1 MDKRAAIV
9 LGVIFGG
16 LFLVLFGFMLLAY
29 SALKSASTGVSLE
42 TETTVGARIG
52 IVEAKGTIGEAAPAG
67 IDADKIVKLLKKYE
81 RDDDI
86 KAIVLRVDSPGGAVA
101 PSQEIHD
108 AIKRIKARK
117 KVVVSMGGMAASGGY
132 YISAPADRIFA
143 EPGTLTGS
151 IGVIFLHFNVR
162 GLLEWAKVEE
172 TTLKSGKYKDTLSPF
187 RPIQE
192 TDREEI
198 QSISDDVYSQFVQ
211 AVAQGRGM
219 PEARVREIAEGRIY
233 TGKRAKELKL
243 VDELGGFDD
252 AVAAAWGLAGQ
263 SGEPK
268 VQYPPR
274 ERELSLR
281 DLVLELISKGE
292 RQTGCIFCELPRAG
306 DDRENLILGRSAHTF
321 AILNRFPY
329 NNGHLMVVPR
339 AHIAE
344 LTALPRE
351 EHDELSEMLRVA
363 VRLVGEAYG
372 AQGYNIGMNLG
383 RTAGAGIVDH
393 LHWHVVP
400 RWNGDTN
407 FMPVLGDTKVMIEH
421 LHASWDRLR
430 PSFDREYSEGTK
442 W

>member
-29 SALKSASTGVSLE
+29 SALKSASMGVSLE

-67 IDADKIVKLLKKYE
+67 IDSDKVVKLLKKYE
-81 RDDDI
+81 RDEDI
-86 KAIVLRVDSPGGAVA
+86 KAVVLRVDSPGGAVA

-108 AIKRIKARK
+108 AVKRIKASK

-252 AVAAAWGLAGQ
+252 AIAAAWGLAGQ

-281 DLVLELISKGE
+281 DLVRGAFQGAFQGATEGV
-292 RQTGCIFCELPRAG
+292 
-306 DDRENLILGRSAHTF
+306 RSAPHE
-321 AILNRFPY
+321 
-329 NNGHLMVVPR
+329 GGLMFLAPN
-339 AHIAE
+339 
-344 LTALPRE
+344 L
-351 EHDELSEMLRVA
+351 
-363 VRLVGEAYG
+363 VR
-372 AQGYNIGMNLG
+372 
-383 RTAGAGIVDH
+383 
-393 LHWHVVP
+393 
-400 RWNGDTN
+400 
-407 FMPVLGDTKVMIEH
+407 
-421 LHASWDRLR
+421 
-430 PSFDREYSEGTK
+430 
-442 W
+442 

>member
-29 SALKSASTGVSLE
+29 SALKSTSTGISLE
-42 TETTVGARIG
+42 TETTAGARIG

-67 IDADKIVKLLKKYE
+67 IDSDKIVKLLKKYE
-81 RDDDI
+81 KDEDI

-192 TDREEI
+192 SDREEI

-274 ERELSLR
+274 DRELSLR
-281 DLVLELISKGE
+281 DLVRGAFQGATEGM
-292 RQTGCIFCELPRAG
+292 G
-306 DDRENLILGRSAHTF
+306 SA
-321 AILNRFPY
+321 
-329 NNGHLMVVPR
+329 VPR
-339 AHIAE
+339 QGGLMFLAPN
-344 LTALPRE
+344 L
-351 EHDELSEMLRVA
+351 
-363 VRLVGEAYG
+363 VR
-372 AQGYNIGMNLG
+372 
-383 RTAGAGIVDH
+383 
-393 LHWHVVP
+393 
-400 RWNGDTN
+400 
-407 FMPVLGDTKVMIEH
+407 
-421 LHASWDRLR
+421 
-430 PSFDREYSEGTK
+430 
-442 W
+442 

>member
-29 SALKSASTGVSLE
+29 SALKSTSTGVSLE

-67 IDADKIVKLLKKYE
+67 IDSDKIVKLLKKYE
-81 RDDDI
+81 KDDDI

-108 AIKRIKARK
+108 AVKRIKARK

-281 DLVLELISKGE
+281 DLVRGAFQGAFQGATEGV
-292 RQTGCIFCELPRAG
+292 
-306 DDRENLILGRSAHTF
+306 RSAPHE
-321 AILNRFPY
+321 
-329 NNGHLMVVPR
+329 GGLMFLAPN
-339 AHIAE
+339 
-344 LTALPRE
+344 L
-351 EHDELSEMLRVA
+351 
-363 VRLVGEAYG
+363 VR
-372 AQGYNIGMNLG
+372 
-383 RTAGAGIVDH
+383 
-393 LHWHVVP
+393 
-400 RWNGDTN
+400 
-407 FMPVLGDTKVMIEH
+407 
-421 LHASWDRLR
+421 
-430 PSFDREYSEGTK
+430 
-442 W
+442 

>member
-29 SALKSASTGVSLE
+29 SALKSTSTGVSLE

-281 DLVLELISKGE
+281 DLVRGAFQGAFQGATEGV
-292 RQTGCIFCELPRAG
+292 
-306 DDRENLILGRSAHTF
+306 RSAPHE
-321 AILNRFPY
+321 
-329 NNGHLMVVPR
+329 GGLMFLAPN
-339 AHIAE
+339 
-344 LTALPRE
+344 L
-351 EHDELSEMLRVA
+351 
-363 VRLVGEAYG
+363 VR
-372 AQGYNIGMNLG
+372 
-383 RTAGAGIVDH
+383 
-393 LHWHVVP
+393 
-400 RWNGDTN
+400 
-407 FMPVLGDTKVMIEH
+407 
-421 LHASWDRLR
+421 
-430 PSFDREYSEGTK
+430 
-442 W
+442 

>member
-29 SALKSASTGVSLE
+29 SALKSTSTGVSLE

-52 IVEAKGTIGEAAPAG
+52 IVEAKGTIGEAAPSG
-67 IDADKIVKLLKKYE
+67 IDSDKVVKLLKKYE
-81 RDDDI
+81 RDEDI
-86 KAIVLRVDSPGGAVA
+86 KAVVLRVDSPGGAVA

-108 AIKRIKARK
+108 AVKRIKASK

-192 TDREEI
+192 SDREEI

-281 DLVLELISKGE
+281 DLVRGAFQGAFQGATEGV
-292 RQTGCIFCELPRAG
+292 
-306 DDRENLILGRSAHTF
+306 RSAPHE
-321 AILNRFPY
+321 
-329 NNGHLMVVPR
+329 GGLMFLAPN
-339 AHIAE
+339 
-344 LTALPRE
+344 L
-351 EHDELSEMLRVA
+351 
-363 VRLVGEAYG
+363 VR
-372 AQGYNIGMNLG
+372 
-383 RTAGAGIVDH
+383 
-393 LHWHVVP
+393 
-400 RWNGDTN
+400 
-407 FMPVLGDTKVMIEH
+407 
-421 LHASWDRLR
+421 
-430 PSFDREYSEGTK
+430 
-442 W
+442 

>member
-1 MDKRAAIV
+1 LDKRAAIV

-29 SALKSASTGVSLE
+29 SALKSTSTGISLE
-42 TETTVGARIG
+42 TETTAGARIG

-67 IDADKIVKLLKKYE
+67 IDSDKVVKLLKKYE
-81 RDDDI
+81 RDEDI
-86 KAIVLRVDSPGGAVA
+86 KAVVLRVDSPGGAVA

-108 AIKRIKARK
+108 AVKRIKASK

-192 TDREEI
+192 SDREEI

-274 ERELSLR
+274 DRELSLR
-281 DLVLELISKGE
+281 DLVRGAFQGAFQGATEGM
-292 RQTGCIFCELPRAG
+292 G
-306 DDRENLILGRSAHTF
+306 SA
-321 AILNRFPY
+321 
-329 NNGHLMVVPR
+329 VPR
-339 AHIAE
+339 QGGLMFLAPN
-344 LTALPRE
+344 L
-351 EHDELSEMLRVA
+351 
-363 VRLVGEAYG
+363 VR
-372 AQGYNIGMNLG
+372 
-383 RTAGAGIVDH
+383 
-393 LHWHVVP
+393 
-400 RWNGDTN
+400 
-407 FMPVLGDTKVMIEH
+407 
-421 LHASWDRLR
+421 
-430 PSFDREYSEGTK
+430 
-442 W
+442 

>member
-29 SALKSASTGVSLE
+29 SALKSASMGVSLE

-52 IVEAKGTIGEAAPAG
+52 IVEAKGTIGEAAPTG
-67 IDADKIVKLLKKYE
+67 IDSDKIVKLLKKYE

-101 PSQEIHD
+101 PSQEIYD
-108 AIKRIKARK
+108 AVKRIKARK

-252 AVAAAWGLAGQ
+252 AIAAAWGLAGQ

-281 DLVLELISKGE
+281 DLVRGAFQGAFQGATEGV
-292 RQTGCIFCELPRAG
+292 
-306 DDRENLILGRSAHTF
+306 RSAPHE
-321 AILNRFPY
+321 
-329 NNGHLMVVPR
+329 GGLMFLAPN
-339 AHIAE
+339 
-344 LTALPRE
+344 L
-351 EHDELSEMLRVA
+351 
-363 VRLVGEAYG
+363 VR
-372 AQGYNIGMNLG
+372 
-383 RTAGAGIVDH
+383 
-393 LHWHVVP
+393 
-400 RWNGDTN
+400 
-407 FMPVLGDTKVMIEH
+407 
-421 LHASWDRLR
+421 
-430 PSFDREYSEGTK
+430 
-442 W
+442 

>member
-1 MDKRAAIV
+1 LDKRAAIV

-29 SALKSASTGVSLE
+29 SALKSASMGVSLE

-52 IVEAKGTIGEAAPAG
+52 IVEAKGTIGEAAPTG
-67 IDADKIVKLLKKYE
+67 IDSDKIVKLLKKYE

-108 AIKRIKARK
+108 AVKRIKARK

-252 AVAAAWGLAGQ
+252 AIAAAWGLAGQ

-281 DLVLELISKGE
+281 DLVRGAFQGAFQGATEGV
-292 RQTGCIFCELPRAG
+292 
-306 DDRENLILGRSAHTF
+306 RSAPHE
-321 AILNRFPY
+321 
-329 NNGHLMVVPR
+329 GGLMFLAPN
-339 AHIAE
+339 
-344 LTALPRE
+344 L
-351 EHDELSEMLRVA
+351 
-363 VRLVGEAYG
+363 VR
-372 AQGYNIGMNLG
+372 
-383 RTAGAGIVDH
+383 
-393 LHWHVVP
+393 
-400 RWNGDTN
+400 
-407 FMPVLGDTKVMIEH
+407 
-421 LHASWDRLR
+421 
-430 PSFDREYSEGTK
+430 
-442 W
+442 

>member
-1 MDKRAAIV
+1 LDKRAAIV

-29 SALKSASTGVSLE
+29 SALKSTSTGVSLE

-52 IVEAKGTIGEAAPAG
+52 IVEAKGTIGEAAPSG
-67 IDADKIVKLLKKYE
+67 IDSDKVVKLLKKYE
-81 RDDDI
+81 RDEDI
-86 KAIVLRVDSPGGAVA
+86 KAVVLRVDSPGGAVA

-108 AIKRIKARK
+108 AVKRIKASK

-192 TDREEI
+192 SDREEI

-274 ERELSLR
+274 DRELSLR
-281 DLVLELISKGE
+281 DLVRGAFQGAFQGATEGV
-292 RQTGCIFCELPRAG
+292 G
-306 DDRENLILGRSAHTF
+306 SA
-321 AILNRFPY
+321 
-329 NNGHLMVVPR
+329 VPR
-339 AHIAE
+339 QGGLMFLAPN
-344 LTALPRE
+344 L
-351 EHDELSEMLRVA
+351 
-363 VRLVGEAYG
+363 VR
-372 AQGYNIGMNLG
+372 
-383 RTAGAGIVDH
+383 
-393 LHWHVVP
+393 
-400 RWNGDTN
+400 
-407 FMPVLGDTKVMIEH
+407 
-421 LHASWDRLR
+421 
-430 PSFDREYSEGTK
+430 
-442 W
+442 

>member
-29 SALKSASTGVSLE
+29 SALKSTSTGVSLE

-52 IVEAKGTIGEAAPAG
+52 IVEAKGTIGEAAPSG
-67 IDADKIVKLLKKYE
+67 IDSDKVVKLLKKYE
-81 RDDDI
+81 RDEDI
-86 KAIVLRVDSPGGAVA
+86 KAVVLRVDSPGGAVA

-108 AIKRIKARK
+108 AVKRIKASK

-192 TDREEI
+192 SDREEI

-274 ERELSLR
+274 DRELSLR
-281 DLVLELISKGE
+281 DLVRGAFQGAFQGATEGM
-292 RQTGCIFCELPRAG
+292 G
-306 DDRENLILGRSAHTF
+306 SA
-321 AILNRFPY
+321 
-329 NNGHLMVVPR
+329 VPR
-339 AHIAE
+339 QSGLMFLAPN
-344 LTALPRE
+344 L
-351 EHDELSEMLRVA
+351 
-363 VRLVGEAYG
+363 VR
-372 AQGYNIGMNLG
+372 
-383 RTAGAGIVDH
+383 
-393 LHWHVVP
+393 
-400 RWNGDTN
+400 
-407 FMPVLGDTKVMIEH
+407 
-421 LHASWDRLR
+421 
-430 PSFDREYSEGTK
+430 
-442 W
+442 

>member
-1 MDKRAAIV
+1 LDKRAAIV

-29 SALKSASTGVSLE
+29 SALKSASMGVSLE

-67 IDADKIVKLLKKYE
+67 IDSDKIVKLLKKYE
-81 RDDDI
+81 KDDDI

-108 AIKRIKARK
+108 AVKRIKARK

-281 DLVLELISKGE
+281 DLVRGAFQGAFQGATEGV
-292 RQTGCIFCELPRAG
+292 
-306 DDRENLILGRSAHTF
+306 RSAPHE
-321 AILNRFPY
+321 
-329 NNGHLMVVPR
+329 GGLMFLAPN
-339 AHIAE
+339 
-344 LTALPRE
+344 L
-351 EHDELSEMLRVA
+351 
-363 VRLVGEAYG
+363 VR
-372 AQGYNIGMNLG
+372 
-383 RTAGAGIVDH
+383 
-393 LHWHVVP
+393 
-400 RWNGDTN
+400 
-407 FMPVLGDTKVMIEH
+407 
-421 LHASWDRLR
+421 
-430 PSFDREYSEGTK
+430 
-442 W
+442 

>member
-29 SALKSASTGVSLE
+29 SALKSTSTGVSLE

-67 IDADKIVKLLKKYE
+67 IDSDKVVKLLKKYE
-81 RDDDI
+81 RDEDI
-86 KAIVLRVDSPGGAVA
+86 KAVVLRVDSPGGAVA

-108 AIKRIKARK
+108 AVKRIKASK

-192 TDREEI
+192 SDREEI

-274 ERELSLR
+274 DRELSLR
-281 DLVLELISKGE
+281 DLVRGAFQGAFQGATEGV
-292 RQTGCIFCELPRAG
+292 G
-306 DDRENLILGRSAHTF
+306 SA
-321 AILNRFPY
+321 
-329 NNGHLMVVPR
+329 VPR
-339 AHIAE
+339 QGGLMFLAPN
-344 LTALPRE
+344 L
-351 EHDELSEMLRVA
+351 
-363 VRLVGEAYG
+363 VR
-372 AQGYNIGMNLG
+372 
-383 RTAGAGIVDH
+383 
-393 LHWHVVP
+393 
-400 RWNGDTN
+400 
-407 FMPVLGDTKVMIEH
+407 
-421 LHASWDRLR
+421 
-430 PSFDREYSEGTK
+430 
-442 W
+442 

>member
-1 MDKRAAIV
+1 LDKRAAIV

-29 SALKSASTGVSLE
+29 SALKSASMGVSLE

-52 IVEAKGTIGEAAPAG
+52 IVEAKGTIGEAAPSG
-67 IDADKIVKLLKKYE
+67 IDSDKVVKLLKKYE
-81 RDDDI
+81 RDEDI
-86 KAIVLRVDSPGGAVA
+86 KAVVLRVDSPGGAVA

-108 AIKRIKARK
+108 AVKRIKASK

-192 TDREEI
+192 SDREEI

-274 ERELSLR
+274 DRELSLR
-281 DLVLELISKGE
+281 DLVRGAFQGAFQGATEGM
-292 RQTGCIFCELPRAG
+292 G
-306 DDRENLILGRSAHTF
+306 SA
-321 AILNRFPY
+321 
-329 NNGHLMVVPR
+329 VPR
-339 AHIAE
+339 QGGLMFLAPN
-344 LTALPRE
+344 L
-351 EHDELSEMLRVA
+351 
-363 VRLVGEAYG
+363 VR
-372 AQGYNIGMNLG
+372 
-383 RTAGAGIVDH
+383 
-393 LHWHVVP
+393 
-400 RWNGDTN
+400 
-407 FMPVLGDTKVMIEH
+407 
-421 LHASWDRLR
+421 
-430 PSFDREYSEGTK
+430 
-442 W
+442 

>member
-29 SALKSASTGVSLE
+29 SALKSTSTGVSLE

-67 IDADKIVKLLKKYE
+67 IDSDKVVKLLKKYE
-81 RDDDI
+81 RDEDI
-86 KAIVLRVDSPGGAVA
+86 KAVVLRVDSPGGAVA

-108 AIKRIKARK
+108 AVKRIKASK

-192 TDREEI
+192 SDREEI

-274 ERELSLR
+274 DRELSLR
-281 DLVLELISKGE
+281 DLVRGAFQGAFQGATEGM
-292 RQTGCIFCELPRAG
+292 G
-306 DDRENLILGRSAHTF
+306 SA
-321 AILNRFPY
+321 
-329 NNGHLMVVPR
+329 VPR
-339 AHIAE
+339 QGGLMFLAPN
-344 LTALPRE
+344 L
-351 EHDELSEMLRVA
+351 
-363 VRLVGEAYG
+363 VR
-372 AQGYNIGMNLG
+372 
-383 RTAGAGIVDH
+383 
-393 LHWHVVP
+393 
-400 RWNGDTN
+400 
-407 FMPVLGDTKVMIEH
+407 
-421 LHASWDRLR
+421 
-430 PSFDREYSEGTK
+430 
-442 W
+442 

>member
-29 SALKSASTGVSLE
+29 SALKSTSTGVSLE
-42 TETTVGARIG
+42 TETTAGARIG

-67 IDADKIVKLLKKYE
+67 IDSDKVVKLLKKYE
-81 RDDDI
+81 RDEDI
-86 KAIVLRVDSPGGAVA
+86 KAVVLRVDSPGGAVA

-108 AIKRIKARK
+108 AVKRIKASK

-192 TDREEI
+192 SDREEI

-281 DLVLELISKGE
+281 DLVRGAFQGAFQGATEGV
-292 RQTGCIFCELPRAG
+292 G
-306 DDRENLILGRSAHTF
+306 SA
-321 AILNRFPY
+321 
-329 NNGHLMVVPR
+329 VPR
-339 AHIAE
+339 QGGLMFLAPN
-344 LTALPRE
+344 L
-351 EHDELSEMLRVA
+351 
-363 VRLVGEAYG
+363 VR
-372 AQGYNIGMNLG
+372 
-383 RTAGAGIVDH
+383 
-393 LHWHVVP
+393 
-400 RWNGDTN
+400 
-407 FMPVLGDTKVMIEH
+407 
-421 LHASWDRLR
+421 
-430 PSFDREYSEGTK
+430 
-442 W
+442 

>member
-1 MDKRAAIV
+1 LDKRAAVV

-29 SALKSASTGVSLE
+29 SAVKGTATGVSLE
-42 TETTVGARIG
+42 TETSVGARIG

-67 IDADKIVKLLKKYE
+67 VDSDKVVKLLKKYE
-81 RDDDI
+81 KDDDV

-117 KVVVSMGGMAASGGY
+117 KVVVSMGGLAASGGY

-151 IGVIFLHFNVR
+151 IGVIFMHFNVR

-187 RPIQE
+187 RPIHE

-198 QSISDDVYSQFVQ
+198 QNISDDVYGQFVQ
-211 AVAQGRGM
+211 AVAQGRGL

-243 VDELGGFDD
+243 VDELGGLDD
-252 AVAAAWGLAGQ
+252 AIAAAWGLAGQ

-274 ERELSLR
+274 EHELSLR
-281 DLVLELISKGE
+281 DLMRGAFQGATEGV
-292 RQTGCIFCELPRAG
+292 
-306 DDRENLILGRSAHTF
+306 RSAV
-321 AILNRFPY
+321 PQ
-329 NNGHLMVVPR
+329 GGLMFLAPN
-339 AHIAE
+339 
-344 LTALPRE
+344 L
-351 EHDELSEMLRVA
+351 
-363 VRLVGEAYG
+363 VR
-372 AQGYNIGMNLG
+372 
-383 RTAGAGIVDH
+383 
-393 LHWHVVP
+393 
-400 RWNGDTN
+400 
-407 FMPVLGDTKVMIEH
+407 
-421 LHASWDRLR
+421 
-430 PSFDREYSEGTK
+430 
-442 W
+442 

>member
-1 MDKRAAIV
+1 LDKRAAIV

-67 IDADKIVKLLKKYE
+67 IDSDKIVKLLKKYE
-81 RDDDI
+81 KDEDI

-108 AIKRIKARK
+108 AVKRIKARK

-281 DLVLELISKGE
+281 DLVRGAFQGAFQGATEGV
-292 RQTGCIFCELPRAG
+292 
-306 DDRENLILGRSAHTF
+306 RSAPHE
-321 AILNRFPY
+321 
-329 NNGHLMVVPR
+329 GGLMFLAPN
-339 AHIAE
+339 
-344 LTALPRE
+344 L
-351 EHDELSEMLRVA
+351 
-363 VRLVGEAYG
+363 VR
-372 AQGYNIGMNLG
+372 
-383 RTAGAGIVDH
+383 
-393 LHWHVVP
+393 
-400 RWNGDTN
+400 
-407 FMPVLGDTKVMIEH
+407 
-421 LHASWDRLR
+421 
-430 PSFDREYSEGTK
+430 
-442 W
+442 

>member
-1 MDKRAAIV
+1 LDKRAAIV

-29 SALKSASTGVSLE
+29 SALKSTSTGVSLE

-281 DLVLELISKGE
+281 DLVRGAFQGAFQGATEGV
-292 RQTGCIFCELPRAG
+292 
-306 DDRENLILGRSAHTF
+306 RSAPHE
-321 AILNRFPY
+321 
-329 NNGHLMVVPR
+329 GGLMFLAPN
-339 AHIAE
+339 
-344 LTALPRE
+344 L
-351 EHDELSEMLRVA
+351 
-363 VRLVGEAYG
+363 VR
-372 AQGYNIGMNLG
+372 
-383 RTAGAGIVDH
+383 
-393 LHWHVVP
+393 
-400 RWNGDTN
+400 
-407 FMPVLGDTKVMIEH
+407 
-421 LHASWDRLR
+421 
-430 PSFDREYSEGTK
+430 
-442 W
+442 

>member
-29 SALKSASTGVSLE
+29 SALKSTSTGISLE
-42 TETTVGARIG
+42 TETTAGARIG

-67 IDADKIVKLLKKYE
+67 IDSDKVVKLLKKYE
-81 RDDDI
+81 RDEDI
-86 KAIVLRVDSPGGAVA
+86 KAVVLRVDSPGGAVA

-108 AIKRIKARK
+108 AVKRIKASK

-192 TDREEI
+192 SDREEI

-281 DLVLELISKGE
+281 DLVRGAFQGAFQGATEGV
-292 RQTGCIFCELPRAG
+292 G
-306 DDRENLILGRSAHTF
+306 SA
-321 AILNRFPY
+321 
-329 NNGHLMVVPR
+329 VPR
-339 AHIAE
+339 QGGLMFLAPN
-344 LTALPRE
+344 L
-351 EHDELSEMLRVA
+351 
-363 VRLVGEAYG
+363 VR
-372 AQGYNIGMNLG
+372 
-383 RTAGAGIVDH
+383 
-393 LHWHVVP
+393 
-400 RWNGDTN
+400 
-407 FMPVLGDTKVMIEH
+407 
-421 LHASWDRLR
+421 
-430 PSFDREYSEGTK
+430 
-442 W
+442 

>member
-1 MDKRAAIV
+1 LDKRAAVV

-29 SALKSASTGVSLE
+29 SAVKGTATGVSLE

-52 IVEAKGTIGEAAPAG
+52 IVEAKGTIGDAAPAG
-67 IDADKIVKLLKKYE
+67 VDSDKVVKLLKKYE
-81 RDDDI
+81 KDDDV

-117 KVVVSMGGMAASGGY
+117 KVVVSMGGLAASGGY

-151 IGVIFLHFNVR
+151 IGVIFMHFNVR

-187 RPIQE
+187 RPIHE

-198 QSISDDVYSQFVQ
+198 QSISDDVYAQFVQ
-211 AVAQGRGM
+211 AVAQGRGL

-243 VDELGGFDD
+243 VDELGGLDD
-252 AVAAAWGLAGQ
+252 AIAAAWGLAGQ

-274 ERELSLR
+274 EHELSLR
-281 DLVLELISKGE
+281 DLMRGAFQGASEGV
-292 RQTGCIFCELPRAG
+292 
-306 DDRENLILGRSAHTF
+306 RSAV
-321 AILNRFPY
+321 PQ
-329 NNGHLMVVPR
+329 GGLMFLAPN
-339 AHIAE
+339 
-344 LTALPRE
+344 L
-351 EHDELSEMLRVA
+351 
-363 VRLVGEAYG
+363 VR
-372 AQGYNIGMNLG
+372 
-383 RTAGAGIVDH
+383 
-393 LHWHVVP
+393 
-400 RWNGDTN
+400 
-407 FMPVLGDTKVMIEH
+407 
-421 LHASWDRLR
+421 
-430 PSFDREYSEGTK
+430 
-442 W
+442 